1 MIYTEHLHTFD
12 EHYESYKRQN
22 EKYTIEKVTR
32 AEVLDRTLLLLDENP
47 GDVIIT
53 IEDKKLQFLKDR
65 GDVIDAITGEIM
77 CIYDE
82 EYYRFQTC
90 DWLLEEYKD
99 DYCLNYGFM
108 KITRN

>member
-1 MIYTEHLHTFD
+1 MIYVEHLHTFD
-12 EHYESYKRQN
+12 EYLNFYKN
-22 EKYTIEKVTR
+22 NKDYKIKKVTR
-32 AEVLDRTLLLLDENP
+32 AEVLDRTLLFLDENP

-65 GDVIDAITGEIM
+65 GYVIDAITGEIM
-77 CIYDE
+77 CIYDDE
-82 EYYRFQTC
+82 CYRIQTC
-90 DWLLEEYKD
+90 DWLLEEYND

>member
-1 MIYTEHLHTFD
+1 MIYVEHLHTFD
-12 EHYESYKRQN
+12 EYQDFYKETN
-22 EKYTIEKVTR
+22 KYKIEKVTR
-32 AEVLDRTLLLLDENP
+32 AEVLDRTLLFLYYNP

-53 IEDKKLQFLKDR
+53 IEDKQLLLLKDR
-65 GDVIDAITGEIM
+65 GDVIDAVTGEIM

-82 EYYRFQTC
+82 EYYRIQTC
-90 DWLLEEYKD
+90 DWLLEEYND